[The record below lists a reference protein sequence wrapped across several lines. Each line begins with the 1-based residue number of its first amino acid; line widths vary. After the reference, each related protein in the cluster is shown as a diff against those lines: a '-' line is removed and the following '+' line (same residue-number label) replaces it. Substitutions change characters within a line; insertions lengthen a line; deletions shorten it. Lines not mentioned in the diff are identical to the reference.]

1 MQTQQQAEQARD
13 AAMNRAEI
21 GSGEHW
27 QDLAFTKLLLILDSL
42 EVGDKFMSEQVR
54 TWAYL
59 DGLDEP
65 EDNRA
70 WGPVINRA
78 AREKLI
84 VKVGYAP
91 AVTGHC
97 RPMPVWSKA

>member
-21 GSGEHW
+21 GSGDHW
-27 QDLAFTKLLLILDSL
+27 QGAASDALIDFLDTL
-42 EVGDKFMSEQVR
+42 RIGDEFKTEDVR
-54 TWAYL
+54 FWAYL
-59 DGLDEP
+59 MGLDEAK
-65 EDNRA
+65 DNRA
-70 WGPVINRA
+70 WGPVISRA